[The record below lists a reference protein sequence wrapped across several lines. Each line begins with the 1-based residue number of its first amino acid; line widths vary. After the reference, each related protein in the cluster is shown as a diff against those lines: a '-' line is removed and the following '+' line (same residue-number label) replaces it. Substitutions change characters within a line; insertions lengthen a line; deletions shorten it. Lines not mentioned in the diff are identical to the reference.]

1 MIEKFIRRLE
11 RLEAIAMEFEGVERA
26 YAIQAGREVKV
37 IVDNVRVDDAVA
49 MKLVRD
55 IAKAIEQRSSYPG
68 EIRVILI
75 RETRVVEYA
84 K

>member
-11 RLEAIAMEFEGVERA
+11 RLESIAMEFEGVERA

-37 IVDNVRVDDAVA
+37 IVDGAKVDDSVA
-49 MKLVRD
+49 MKLARD
-55 IAKAIEQRSSYPG
+55 IAKAIEDRSNYPG
-68 EIRVILI
+68 EIRVTLM
-75 RETRVVEYA
+75 RETRVIEYA